1 MMAIPLADVGSC
13 REVRSGLRLFR
24 VVPSPL
30 HADPYCP
37 IGTFMRPLLSLIAL
51 AITSVS
57 FAAAE
62 DAVRIAKWQGDRA
75 GAFAFTFDDGQR
87 EQAAIAAP
95 MLDALGL
102 KATFVINPGKTPQ
115 QGESWF
121 GTWEQWR
128 ALAKNGHEIGNHAM
142 THENLSKANDEVLQR
157 EVVDAKA
164 LIEKEMSLPC
174 HTFIYPFNAEGDA
187 ARALVRK
194 THPVWS
200 SGERKAYGGPQFTA
214 AKANAWIDEAIA
226 QKSLV
231 IAMIHGIDTGYL
243 PFAGRAIFKDH
254 LDYVKSKAAQV
265 WVAPLGTIKRYA
277 AERDAAKLDVQA
289 SAKKAVIA
297 LTCTLDATIY
307 NVPLT
312 VVIASGGAK
321 SVSAKR
327 AGGDVTATVSGD
339 HILCEIVPGAD
350 PVTVTWK

>member
-1 MMAIPLADVGSC
+1 MRHLLPLIVLTVAGAS
-13 REVRSGLRLFR
+13 
-24 VVPSPL
+24 
-30 HADPYCP
+30 Y
-37 IGTFMRPLLSLIAL
+37 
-51 AITSVS
+51 SVT
-57 FAAAE
+57 AAE

-115 QGESWF
+115 AGESWF

-142 THENLSKANDEVLQR
+142 THENLSKASDEVLQR
-157 EVVDAKA
+157 EVVEAKA
-164 LIEKEMSLPC
+164 LIEKEMALPC
-174 HTFIYPFNAEGDA
+174 YTFVYPFNAEGDA
-187 ARALVRK
+187 ARALVKK

-254 LDYVKSKAAQV
+254 LDYVKSKEAQL
-265 WVAPLGTIKRYA
+265 WVAPLGTIKRYD
-277 AERDAAKLDVQA
+277 AEREAAKLDVQ
-289 SAKKAVIA
+289 SGTKKAVIT
-297 LTCTLDATIY
+297 LTCALDPAIY
-307 NVPLT
+307 HVPLT
-312 VVIASGGAK
+312 VVIASGAAK
-321 SVSAKR
+321 TVTAKR
-327 AGGDVTATVSGD
+327 TGGEAIATISGD
-339 HILCEIVPGAD
+339 HILCEIVPGAG

>member
-1 MMAIPLADVGSC
+1 
-13 REVRSGLRLFR
+13 
-24 VVPSPL
+24 
-30 HADPYCP
+30 
-37 IGTFMRPLLSLIAL
+37 MRHLLPLIAL
-51 AITSVS
+51 TIAGTSFTVI
-57 FAAAE
+57 AAE
-62 DAVRIAKWQGDRA
+62 DTVRIANWQGDRA

-115 QGESWF
+115 NGESWF

-128 ALAKNGHEIGNHAM
+128 TLAKNGHEIGNHAM
-142 THENLSKANDEVLQR
+142 THENLSKASDEVLQR
-157 EVVDAKA
+157 EVVEAKA
-164 LIEKEMSLPC
+164 LIEKEMGLPC
-174 HTFIYPFNAEGDA
+174 YTFVYPFNAEGDA
-187 ARALVRK
+187 ARALVKK

-231 IAMIHGIDTGYL
+231 IAMIHGIDSGYL

-254 LDYVKSKAAQV
+254 LDYVKSKEAQV
-265 WVAPLGTIKRYA
+265 WVAPLATIKRYA

-289 SAKKAVIA
+289 GAKKAVIT
-297 LTCTLDATIY
+297 LTCTLDPKIY

-312 VVIASGGAK
+312 VVIANGGAK
-321 SVSAKR
+321 TVSAKR
-327 AGGDVTATVSGD
+327 AGDEVAATISGD
-339 HILCEIVPGAD
+339 HILCEIVPGAE

>member
-1 MMAIPLADVGSC
+1 MRHLIPLVALTIAGA
-13 REVRSGLRLFR
+13 LFA
-24 VVPSPL
+24 V
-30 HADPYCP
+30 AE
-37 IGTFMRPLLSLIAL
+37 
-51 AITSVS
+51 
-57 FAAAE
+57 AAE
-62 DAVRIAKWQGDRA
+62 DSVRIAKWQGDRA

-115 QGESWF
+115 NGESWF
-121 GTWEQWR
+121 GSWEQWR

-142 THENLSKANDEVLQR
+142 THENLSKASDEVLQR

-164 LIEKEMSLPC
+164 LIEKEMALPC
-174 HTFIYPFNAEGDA
+174 YTFVYPFNAEGDA
-187 ARALVRK
+187 ARALVKK

-200 SGERKAYGGPQFTA
+200 SGERKAYGGPNFTA

-243 PFAGRAIFKDH
+243 PFTGRAIFKDH
-254 LDYVKSKAAQV
+254 LDYVKSKESQAWIATL
-265 WVAPLGTIKRYA
+265 ATIKRYA

-289 SAKKAVIA
+289 SAKKAVIT
-297 LTCTLDATIY
+297 LTCTLDPVIY

-321 SVSAKR
+321 NVTAKR
-327 AGGDVTATVSGD
+327 AGGEVAAIISGD
-339 HILCEIVPGAD
+339 HILCEIVPGAEA
-350 PVTVTWK
+350 VTVTWK